1 MFLRCTGSVA
11 PIIYMVAEA
20 VGQWRPTQLG
30 FSSCA
35 MWRTRIGTDREP
47 LG

>member
-20 VGQWRPTQLG
+20 VGPWHLG

-35 MWRTRIGTDREP
+35 MWRTRIGTDRES